1 MSSHD
6 AKPYDAIILGAG
18 PAGLTAA
25 IYLAR
30 ARLTPL
36 VLDTGTAGG
45 QTVLS
50 YKVAN
55 YPGVEETSGVQ
66 ISQTM
71 LRQARG
77 FGAEVITQ
85 AEITEISLA
94 GTQKRVVV
102 EDEGTFTAPV
112 VILAV
117 GGMPRKLGLPG
128 ETRLEG
134 LGISYCATC
143 DGDFF
148 TDKPIAVIGG
158 GNSALEE
165 AVALTTF
172 ASKVTVI
179 HEFDHFQ
186 AQQWIVEQAQANPK
200 IEFLM
205 NQRVMEFEGQPSL
218 SAVVNEDKASGERS
232 RVSVDGC
239 FVFIGYV
246 PNTASVRGQVALN
259 ERGEILADASM
270 ATNIPGVFV
279 AGDARAKRYRQI
291 TTAVADGT
299 IAALAAVELFEAR
312 RRDTTVAAAIT
323 PAKASSPM
331 SNSSTP
337 SKVLGIA

>member
-1 MSSHD
+1 MSSHI
-6 AKPYDAIILGAG
+6 AKSYDALVLGAG

-30 ARLTPL
+30 ARFNPL

-55 YPGVEETSGVQ
+55 YPGVEETSGAQ

-77 FGAEVITQ
+77 FGAKVITQ
-85 AEITEISLA
+85 AELTEISLT
-94 GTQKRVVV
+94 GDLKRVVV

-112 VILAV
+112 VILAT
-117 GGMPRKLGLPG
+117 GGLPRRLGLPG
-128 ETRLEG
+128 EARLEG

-165 AVALTTF
+165 AVALTKY
-172 ASKVTVI
+172 AARVTVI
-179 HEFDHFQ
+179 HEFDQFQ

-200 IEFLM
+200 ITFLM
-205 NQRVMEFEGQPSL
+205 NQRVVEFEGQSTL
-218 SAVVNEDKASGERS
+218 SAVISEDKVSGERN
-232 RVSVDGC
+232 RVPIKGC
-239 FVFIGYV
+239 FIFIGYT
-246 PNTASVRGQVALN
+246 PNTAAVKGQVELN
-259 ERGEILADASM
+259 ERGEILADPSM
-270 ATNIPGVFV
+270 ATNLPGVFV
-279 AGDARAKRYRQI
+279 AGDAREKRYRQI

-299 IAALAAVELFEAR
+299 IAALAAGDYLEAR
-312 RRDTTVAAAIT
+312 LRDTSTMT
-323 PAKASSPM
+323 LPELTSPQD
-331 SNSSTP
+331 P
-337 SKVLGIA
+337 HQAVQLDGAL